1 MQLTR
6 EGSTEIHDPSKTV
19 AVVGLSNTP
28 DRPRCEVA
36 RYLQQAGYRI
46 LRANPMTDTVLG
58 EKAYKSLR
66 DVAARVDV
74 VQIFRHPSA
83 VPPVLEDVI
92 AIAANVA
99 RMQPTA
105 ENEEAAARAEAA
117 GLQASWARA

>member
-1 MQLTR
+1 
-6 EGSTEIHDPSKTV
+6 
-19 AVVGLSNTP
+19 
-28 DRPRCEVA
+28 
-36 RYLQQAGYRI
+36 
-46 LRANPMTDTVLG
+46 MTDTVLG